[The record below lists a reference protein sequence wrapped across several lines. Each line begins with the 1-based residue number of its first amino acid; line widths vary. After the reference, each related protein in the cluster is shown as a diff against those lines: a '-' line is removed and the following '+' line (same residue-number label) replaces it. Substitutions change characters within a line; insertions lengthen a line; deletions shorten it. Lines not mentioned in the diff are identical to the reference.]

1 MTGPS
6 SADSGVPNT
15 CGIRA
20 SDEVFER
27 ALQRCLTCL
36 LCRVSF
42 IGHWKLE
49 IAFFVEVGLEL
60 IFSVDGG

>member
-27 ALQRCLTCL
+27 GA
-36 LCRVSF
+36 S
-42 IGHWKLE
+42 
-49 IAFFVEVGLEL
+49 EVFYVLA
-60 IFSVDGG
+60 V